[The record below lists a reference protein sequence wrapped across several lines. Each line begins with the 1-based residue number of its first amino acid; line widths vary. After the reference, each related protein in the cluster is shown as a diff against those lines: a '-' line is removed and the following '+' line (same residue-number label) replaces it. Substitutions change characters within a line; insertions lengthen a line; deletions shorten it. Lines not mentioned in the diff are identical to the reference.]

1 MNLKQR
7 FALYFSV
14 LFTLILGLV
23 LFILLTLF
31 VSFRRAE
38 FRLRLEEKAT
48 SSINL
53 LTNLPDLDKQ
63 ILSTFDQ
70 NTINKLYNEK
80 TLIFNDKMQL
90 IYSSI
95 DDAVVKWKLSDLEYL
110 QKNKHL
116 FRYEGEY
123 DVVGVYKKSSKC
135 IYYYA
140 IIGAEDK
147 YGNRQLEFLEYALF
161 GVFLLGA
168 VGVWVLSYYV
178 SKKSFL
184 VLDKLKNEITEIN
197 EKKLHYR
204 IEEGVRKDEISDL
217 TRAFN
222 SMLDRLDVS
231 YKKQKEFIYNAS
243 HELRTP
249 VSRIVMQLQN
259 LSFNEDHSETT
270 QRYLKSLLDDANQMT
285 DLISSLLLLS
295 KIEEFDNYT
304 YLPLCRID
312 EIIFDALGGI
322 KKSYPDFH
330 IRFNAIN
337 NTEEEDNFDVKG
349 DYNLLKIVFTNLLK
363 NAYNYSSNKQVDINI
378 HQHQDE
384 LHISL
389 INEGKTISLN
399 EQENIFK
406 AFVRGR
412 NSQKIEGTGLGL
424 RIVERILHFHK
435 AEIAY
440 DTPIDDQNRFTI
452 IFPLG

>member
-1 MNLKQR
+1 MNLKRR
-7 FALYFSV
+7 FALYFSL
-14 LFTLILGLV
+14 LFTVILGVV

-53 LTNLPDLDKQ
+53 LTNLPDVDKQ

-70 NTINKLYNEK
+70 NSINKLYNEK

-123 DVVGVYKKSSKC
+123 DVVGVYKRSSNGKFH
-135 IYYYA
+135 YA
-140 IIGAEDK
+140 IVGAEDK
-147 YGNRQLEFLEYALF
+147 YGNRQLEFLKYALF
-161 GVFLLGA
+161 GVFILGG
-168 VGVWVLSYYV
+168 VGVWILSYYV
-178 SKKSFL
+178 SRKSFL
-184 VLDKLKNEITEIN
+184 VLDKLKAEITEIN

-204 IEEGVRKDEISDL
+204 IEEGERNDEINDL
-217 TRAFN
+217 TKEFN
-222 SMLDRLDVS
+222 LMLDRLDVS

-249 VSRIVMQLQN
+249 VSRVVMQLQN
-259 LSFNEDHSETT
+259 LMINEKHSETT
-270 QRYLKSLLDDANQMT
+270 LKYLRSLLEDANQMT
-285 DLISSLLLLS
+285 ELISSLLLLS
-295 KIEEFDNYT
+295 KIEEFENYT
-304 YLPLCRID
+304 NLPFCRID
-312 EIIFDALGGI
+312 EVLFEALDSI

-330 IRFNAIN
+330 IRFNTAN
-337 NTEEEDNFDVKG
+337 HTNDEDNFDVMG
-349 DYNLLKIVFTNLLK
+349 DHNLLKIVFTNLLK
-363 NAYNYSSNKQVDINI
+363 NAYIYSSNKHVEILLAQN
-378 HQHQDE
+378 QDSITIDFSNE
-384 LHISL
+384 GDTISL
-389 INEGKTISLN
+389 I

-412 NSQKIEGTGLGL
+412 NSQKIDGTGLGL

-435 AEIAY
+435 AEIKY
-440 DTPIDDQNRFTI
+440 HSPSENQNRFSITI
-452 IFPLG
+452 PIA